1 MPDLKLKFD
10 RHGLGDVCHFSH
22 ALQLYKR
29 RGYDITVQVEENK
42 KFLWQ
47 IAGVHIVQGDNL
59 PDHSYHYPSGFDDL
73 SQPDHAT
80 NKVAFGLRHDVM
92 PKVEDLG
99 LTQEHAWDELC
110 AVRLSAHD
118 YIPSEAHAEAETFLE
133 GLPRPIICFHSRGT
147 NWHERKSLSTEV
159 AFDVIL
165 KLIDQTGGSVVVLD
179 YDRRA
184 PMVGD
189 ARCKGIKPSWGHI
202 GIDRLCALY
211 ERCDLMIGVDSGPLH
226 VAALTSI
233 KTLGVFRSLKPPR
246 VCLPSPQAVY
256 LVDGKDHD
264 HWTSRP
270 NWNFA
275 EYSGPEPTA
284 ADIVMCA
291 TKLLGSPSVTQISR
305 GSRMPKKL
313 PSIPGRY
320 TYDRVGYDQ
329 REVELL
335 ADGTIGEGA
344 GDCEK
349 VWSIEPTPIGEVVT
363 IYGIHGGPTCHLS
376 LNDDGVFRGR
386 WLAYE
391 KMPIELRPIVSA
403 VAPIAFRRN
412 DGLEA
417 HPTKEPKQSVGHPSD
432 SIPDANPAFFFGV
445 LTYNRFDLLELAIEA
460 VLKSTVLPAKIYVV
474 DNSGGKWTGHP
485 SRRIEIIRAPYNL
498 GVSGGFN
505 VLQHLCQPAPLIVGA
520 DDVEVGPDLFEK
532 MLECKTPLVFADGSM
547 AYTVHMIRSEAWK
560 AIGPWDAEFY
570 PAYHEDND
578 YAMRAKLAA
587 MAAGCPLSS
596 GFKNNGPSATKAA
609 MSPEE
614 QGALNNWFSKGRE
627 RYVNKWGGTPH
638 CETFS
643 KPFNGA
649 K

>member
-1 MPDLKLKFD
+1 MPELKFKFD
-10 RHGLGDVCHFSH
+10 RHGLGDVCHMAH
-22 ALQLYKR
+22 AVQIYKR
-29 RGYDITVQVEENK
+29 RGYDVTVQAEENK
-42 KFLWQ
+42 LFLWKV
-47 IAGVHIVQGDNL
+47 AGVNIIQGGDL

-73 SQPDHAT
+73 SLPDHAT

-92 PKVEDLG
+92 PKLEDLG
-99 LTQEHAWDELC
+99 LTQEQAWDELC
-110 AVRLSAHD
+110 IVRLSAHD
-118 YIPSEAHAEAETFLE
+118 FISAEAHAEAEQFLE
-133 GLPRPIICFHSRGT
+133 GLPHPIICFHSRGT
-147 NWHERKSLSTEV
+147 NWHERKSLPTEV

-165 KLIDQTGGSVVVLD
+165 KLLDQTGGSVVVLD
-179 YDRRA
+179 FDRRA

-226 VAALTSI
+226 LSALTPI
-233 KTLGVFRSLKPPR
+233 RTLGVFRSLKPPR
-246 VCLPSPQAVY
+246 VCLPSPHSVY

-264 HWTSRP
+264 YWNYRP

-284 ADIVMCA
+284 DDILMCA
-291 TKLLGSPSVTQISR
+291 MKLLDSPSTTQISQ
-305 GSRMPKKL
+305 GSRMRVNFP
-313 PSIPGRY
+313 PIPGRY
-320 TYDRVGYDQ
+320 IYDRVGHDQ
-329 REVELL
+329 REVELRS
-335 ADGTIGEGA
+335 DGTIGEGA

-349 VWSIEPTPIGEVVT
+349 VWKIEPTPIGEVIT

-386 WLAYE
+386 WLSWE

-403 VAPIAFRRN
+403 LV
-412 DGLEA
+412 
-417 HPTKEPKQSVGHPSD
+417 PTNEPNQAVGHPSD

-460 VLKSTVLPAKIYVV
+460 VLKSTLLPAKIYVV

-485 SRRIEIIRAPYNL
+485 SRRIEIIRPPYNL

-547 AYTVHMIRSEAWK
+547 AFTVHMIRNEAWK

-578 YAMRAKLAA
+578 YARRAKLAA
-587 MAAGCPLSS
+587 VATGCPLSS

-609 MSPEE
+609 MSAEE
-614 QGALNNWFSKGRE
+614 QGALNNWFNKGLE
-627 RYVNKWGGTPH
+627 RYVIKWGGTPH
-638 CETFS
+638 CETFV
-643 KPFNGA
+643 KPFDGV